1 MSKKNNIY
9 VIGHKNPDTDSI
21 CSAISY
27 AYLKNELSQKQEEEC
42 KYIPT
47 RAGHINEE
55 TQYVLRYFEQEAPL
69 FVNDIRP
76 QVTDIEIRKTEGVD
90 AGLSLKK
97 AWDIMRGARI
107 VSLPIIEE
115 GKLAGIITV
124 SDIAYSDM
132 DVYDNMILSKA
143 GTNYKNIVETIDGEM
158 IVGDLE
164 GEFEEGHVLIAAAN
178 PDMME
183 GYIEPQD
190 MVILGNRYE
199 SQLCAIEMDAQ
210 CIVVCMGATVSK
222 TIRKMAKEHGCRI
235 IVSPYDTYTVARLI
249 NHSMPVRYFMT
260 TENLITF
267 HTTDYVDDIQETMA
281 KRRFRDFP
289 ITDNQGNYVGMISR
303 RNLLDL
309 DRKKLILVDHNEK
322 AQAVDGFEE
331 AEILEIIDH
340 HRLGNIETNSPVYF
354 RNQPVGCTATII
366 TQMYMEN
373 GIEIPEKIAG
383 LLCSAILSD
392 TLMFRSPTCTA
403 LDHLVAEKLASI
415 AHIDI
420 EQYARD
426 MFDAGSNLREKS
438 AKEIFYQDFKRFT
451 VGNSVFGIG
460 QITSL
465 DSEELENLKP
475 RMLAYTEKAREQHDA
490 DMMFFM
496 LTNILTE
503 STDLICVGQGAEQ
516 LVSAA
521 FHMAD
526 EDGTGE
532 EEIEEMDGIVSLP
545 GVVSRKKQLAPQI
558 MMALQQ

>member
-1 MSKKNNIY
+1 MSTKKNVY

-27 AYLKNELSQKQEEEC
+27 AHLKNELTQKEGGDVS
-42 KYIPT
+42 YIPT
-47 RAGHINEE
+47 RAGHVNDE
-55 TQYVLRYFEQEAPL
+55 TQYVLNYFGAEAPIY
-69 FVNDIRP
+69 VTDIRP

-90 AGLSLKK
+90 PELSLKK
-97 AWDIMRGARI
+97 AWDIMRAARI
-107 VSLPIIEE
+107 VSLPILEDNQ
-115 GKLAGIITV
+115 LSGIITV

-143 GTNYKNIVETIDGEM
+143 RTSYHNIVETIDGEM
-158 IVGDLE
+158 IVGEEE
-164 GEFEEGHVLIAAAN
+164 GFFEEGHVLIAAAN

-183 GYIEPQD
+183 GYIEPMD

-210 CIVVCMGATVSK
+210 CIVVCMGAAVSK
-222 TIRKMAKEHGCRI
+222 TIRKMAKQHGCRI

-260 TENLITF
+260 NDDIVTF
-267 HTTDYVDDIQETMA
+267 HTSDFVDDIQEIMA

-289 ITDNQGNYVGMISR
+289 ITDQQGNYVGMISR

-309 DRKKLILVDHNEK
+309 ERKKLILVDHNEK
-322 AQAVDGFEE
+322 TQAVDGFEE

-340 HRLGNIETNSPVYF
+340 HRLGNIETNSPVFF

-373 GIEIPEKIAG
+373 DIVIPEKIAG

-403 LDHLVAEKLASI
+403 IDRLIAEKLA
-415 AHIDI
+415 ATAGIDI
-420 EQYARD
+420 EQYAKD

-438 AKEIFYQDFKRFT
+438 AKEIFYQDFKKFNDAN
-451 VGNSVFGIG
+451 VNFGVG
-460 QITSL
+460 QIS
-465 DSEELENLKP
+465 SMNREELSACKGKLLPYMEEVRTSYGL
-475 RMLAYTEKAREQHDA
+475 
-490 DMMFFM
+490 DMVFFM
-496 LTNILTE
+496 MTDIINE
-503 STDLICVGQGAEQ
+503 STELLMVGEQAGEIIENAFGTQVAE
-516 LVSAA
+516 SAA
-521 FHMAD
+521 
-526 EDGTGE
+526 E
-532 EEIEEMDGIVSLP
+532 LP
-545 GVVSRKKQLAPQI
+545 GVVSRKKQLIPGILGQ
-558 MMALQQ
+558 LS